1 MKQTLVKIT
10 TSILILAS
18 VLIIDCKKSNN
29 PPNPPEIPSGSSS
42 GRINI
47 AYDFITSAID
57 PDEDSISYQFDW
69 GDGTQSVWSSFK
81 LSGASVTIS
90 KSWAQIGTY
99 LIKAIAKDT
108 KGALSDWSDE
118 CVVTISA
125 NHTPNIPSIPSGP
138 ATGSVNLLYNFT
150 TSTTDPDGDSVSY
163 QFDWG
168 NNDTSN
174 WSAYRPGNNSITMSH
189 TWTDTGIYAIRARAK
204 DNKANISDW
213 SSSHIIHIIITTN
226 HSPNTPLSPSGPSS
240 GHINTSYNFTALT
253 TDPEDDS
260 ISYQFDWGNGVL
272 SNWSGFVSS
281 GISVTMSQIW
291 SDSGTYSI
299 KVRAKDVEGAT
310 SDWSI
315 GHSINIV
322 ITANHTPNIPTV
334 PNGFSSGY
342 INTLYNFTTSTTD
355 PDGDSV
361 SYQFDWGDG
370 TQSDWSTLRPSGT
383 SIMMSKQWSQAGV
396 YSIKARA
403 KDIEQAI
410 SDWSDG
416 HSITITVNNPPNV
429 PSVPNG
435 PASGIID
442 TIYDFT
448 TSTSDPENDSISY
461 QFDWGNGVTSTWSG
475 FIPSGTTITMSNTW
489 TDSGTYAVKAR
500 AKDTKGFISNWSN
513 GHSIHIVAFVNQAP
527 NTPSTPSGPS
537 SGIIDTTYSFTTLT
551 TDPDGDSISYQFDWG
566 NGITSSW
573 SSFRPSGNSIT
584 MSYSW
589 VDSGSYNVK
598 ARARDEQGAISNW
611 SNSHSIHIVVFVN
624 HAPNIPSTPSGPS
637 SGIVNTN
644 YSFST
649 SATDPDDDSISYQF
663 DWGNGVLSN
672 WSSFRPSGSS
682 ITMSYA
688 WTDSGAYNIKVRAK
702 DQAGAISD
710 WSNEHSIHIVAI
722 VNHTPNTPSTP
733 SGPSSGAINTVYNFT
748 TSTIDPDGDSI
759 SYQFDWGNGI
769 ISHWS
774 NFIAN
779 GTPITMMQAWADSG
793 IYQIRARAKDP
804 QGATSDWSSAH
815 TIVITTTDTSFPRQ
829 VVATISVGDE
839 PLGVAV
845 LPNGNYIYVTNHNGD
860 NVSVIQT
867 SNNSVVGTITVGNG
881 PMDLTV
887 LPNGNFVYVPN
898 RFSNDVTVIRTTDN
912 VVTASI
918 QVGSWPV
925 YCAAT
930 PNCNFVYTANWQT
943 DDVSVIRTSDNTV
956 IAAISVGDGPGG
968 VCVLPNGN
976 YAYVS
981 NMSSNNVSVIR
992 TLDNTVVAT
1001 IPTAAYPQGIIA
1013 LPNGDYVYVADK
1025 TGNSVTVIRTSDNTV
1040 VATIPVSNGPVRLCA
1055 LPNSNYVYVTQE
1067 YGSNVVIIRTSDN
1080 TVVATIPVG
1089 QYVAGVVSLPNGNYV
1104 YVAVFQSD
1112 VVKVIGR

>member
-81 LSGASVTIS
+81 LCGASVTIS

-611 SNSHSIHIVVFVN
+611 SN
-624 HAPNIPSTPSGPS
+624 
-637 SGIVNTN
+637 
-644 YSFST
+644 
-649 SATDPDDDSISYQF
+649 
-663 DWGNGVLSN
+663 
-672 WSSFRPSGSS
+672 
-682 ITMSYA
+682 
-688 WTDSGAYNIKVRAK
+688 K
-702 DQAGAISD
+702 
-710 WSNEHSIHIVAI
+710 HSIHIVAI